1 MGSKE
6 PRERH
11 MNSKRTVFSVL
22 WRSFFLQAVWN
33 FERLQNVGFVY
44 GLLPFFR
51 LLYPDPEKR
60 KEVVLRHIGFFNTH
74 PYMAPIIFGFVAFLE
89 EEIKE
94 GRSVT
99 PEAVLALKNNIAG
112 PLAAIGD
119 TFFWATWRPF
129 TALLSISIILF
140 LTRLRG
146 FEAYWLLPVIFLA
159 VYNAVHIPF
168 RYWGIK
174 ISYRL
179 RDRIVDIVAD
189 LEFQYAVDMVRFA
202 GMILLG
208 SVLMFYF
215 WSFAGFFYE
224 RLTFFAVFACAL
236 AMGYFRWPPM
246 AIFYGI
252 IGYGVISAFIKG

>member
-1 MGSKE
+1 
-6 PRERH
+6 
-11 MNSKRTVFSVL
+11 MNNKNTIFAVF

-44 GLLPFFR
+44 GLLPFLR
-51 LLYPDPEKR
+51 VLYPDP
-60 KEVVLRHIGFFNTH
+60 KERRDVVLRHIGFFNTH
-74 PYMAPIIFGFVAFLE
+74 PYMAPIIFGFVAYLE
-89 EEIKE
+89 EEIRE
-94 GRSVT
+94 GKPVT

-129 TALLSISIILF
+129 TALLAISIIIF
-140 LTRLRG
+140 LSRLQG
-146 FEAYWLLPVIFLA
+146 FRAFWLLPVIFLV
-159 VYNAVHIPF
+159 VYNAVHLPF

-179 RDRIVDIVAD
+179 RDRIVEIIAD

-208 SVLMFYF
+208 SVLVFYF
-215 WSFAGFFYE
+215 WAFAGLFSE
-224 RLTFFAVFACAL
+224 RLMFFAVFASAL
-236 AMGYFRWPPM
+236 VMGYFRWSPM
-246 AIFYGI
+246 VIFYGI
-252 IGYGVISAFIKG
+252 LAFSIIGTFVKG